1 MEQTEPNTKPF
12 LGDMFPEIKVKTTLG
27 DLVLPTSFQGHW
39 YVLFSHPGDFTPVC
53 TTEFVAFQKLM
64 PEFMKLNTY
73 LIGLSV
79 EQVFS
84 HIKWIEWIKQNLKVE
99 ITFPIIADSLGK
111 IAIRLGMIHPTMG
124 TKTVRSVYIVDSAG
138 TIRLILTYPDN
149 VGRNI
154 HEILR
159 AVKALQ
165 TADANKAGTPAN
177 WPENELVGDRL
188 IMPPPNTIQDA
199 NKRMEQAQEGQIQ
212 CYDWWFCSKQ

>member
-1 MEQTEPNTKPF
+1 MEQNELYTKPF
-12 LGDMFPEIKVKTTLG
+12 IGDLFPELKVQTTLG
-27 DLVLPTSFQGHW
+27 ELVLPTGFQGHW

-53 TTEFVAFQKLM
+53 TTEFVAFQKMM

-79 EQVFS
+79 EQVYS
-84 HIKWIEWIKQNLKVE
+84 HIKWIEWIKQNLNVE

-111 IAIRLGMIHPTMG
+111 IASRLGMIHPTIG
-124 TKTVRSVYIVDSAG
+124 TKTVRSVFIVDSTG
-138 TIRLILTYPDN
+138 KIRLILTYPDN

-154 HEILR
+154 HEIIR

-165 TADANKAGTPAN
+165 IADANKAGTPAN
-177 WPENELVGDRL
+177 WPENELVGERL

-199 NKRMEQAQEGQIQ
+199 NKRMEQSKEGQIQ
-212 CYDWWFCSKQ
+212 CYDWWFCSK